1 MTTYWSDP
9 SLGRWL
15 GAVAQGRALALN
27 ALGVH
32 PNEPWVAAGD
42 HAPGDLFEFL
52 LGLRP
57 TLRMHDGVRARRLK
71 RVTRALNFRLA
82 AQITWVDTPTAPIA
96 VNTSL
101 ARAAVAALHPAAD
114 RAAALTEIIRTSV
127 ARADTHYISLL
138 TSRYRPMRSEEWAA
152 LDGARLPRVRL
163 APQRPVLV
171 LSSAGRPADVRKAL
185 LAYLP
190 VIRDY
195 GHQDLTLVLAD
206 DAASLASAVQLEAL
220 AAEATD
226 RHGIEVV
233 RFSEWRGDGCRG
245 VKHQFRDR
253 LLQRLDRL
261 DLPRHDV
268 EAAGRTLAPGLP
280 GTANAVFARF
290 AGRDL
295 LWLEEDAIPFAVDSG
310 SSDSRDMVTNTEGER
325 VLAEH
330 MVDLIGDSGASRR
343 HPVDFPHI
351 VDRCLHAT
359 DLEALPFA
367 EQTPT
372 YEDAGF
378 ERVSGAEPE
387 PHGAA
392 GMVHFHTCG
401 EVDYRARLSH
411 RFVMNEAITPE
422 DRAIF
427 LKGGMPLQKG
437 FTEAPPTVSLRQWT
451 SAFGTVVGFSGQA
464 LLRPLTM
471 WASKVRLG
479 DFAVGQLAR
488 FRGLTGCVAGTALE
502 HHRGDVT
509 DSGRGELASYLVNEE
524 LLWPLLR
531 RTGTKMAALPQ
542 IRDYPQWLLAVGES
556 LRAPQPDFIVPPALA
571 HSLHAEL
578 NEDLRQ
584 AERSTVPAL
593 RDYAMTLRAC
603 LGAFVENPW
612 IDYHAMLE
620 RQATAEVVAYAAQ
633 LRVWSRIVSSAG
645 AGE

>member
-1 MTTYWSDP
+1 MTPFWTDP
-9 SLGRWL
+9 SLARWL
-15 GAVAQGRALALN
+15 GAVAQGRAVALN

-32 PNEPWVAAGD
+32 PNDPWAAEGGD
-42 HAPGDLFEFL
+42 AACDLFEFL
-52 LGLRP
+52 LSLRP
-57 TLRMHDGVRARRLK
+57 TLRMHDGARARQLK
-71 RVTRALNFRLA
+71 KITRALNFRLA
-82 AQITWVDTPTAPIA
+82 AQISWVEAPTALIA

-114 RAAALTEIIRTSV
+114 RDAALTEIIRTSLV
-127 ARADTHYISLL
+127 PADTSCASLL
-138 TSRYRPMRSEEWAA
+138 TSRYRPVRSEEWAV

-171 LSSAGRPADVRKAL
+171 LSSAGRPADVQTAL

-195 GHQDLTLVLAD
+195 GHQDLTVVLAD
-206 DAASLASAVQLEAL
+206 DAASPAHAGKLEAV
-220 AAEATD
+220 AAQAAD
-226 RHGIEVV
+226 RYGIEVV
-233 RFSEWRGDGCRG
+233 RFSEWRGDGRRG
-245 VKHQFRDR
+245 AKHRFRGHV
-253 LLQRLDRL
+253 LQRLDRL
-261 DLPRHDV
+261 GLPRHDM
-268 EAAGRTLAPGLP
+268 EAAGRALTPGLP
-280 GTANAVFARF
+280 GTANAVFTRF

-295 LWLEEDAIPFAVDSG
+295 LWLEEDAIPFAVERRPTG
-310 SSDSRDMVTNTEGER
+310 SRDMATHTEEAR

-330 MVDLIGDSGASRR
+330 MVDLVGENGASQR

-367 EQTPT
+367 AQTPT

-378 ERVSGAEPE
+378 ERVSGAERE
-387 PHGAA
+387 PHGSA

-411 RFVMNEAITPE
+411 RFVMSEAVRAE
-422 DRAIF
+422 DRAVF
-427 LKGGMPLQKG
+427 LKGGMPLQRG

-464 LLRPLTM
+464 LLQPLTM
-471 WASKVRLG
+471 WATKVRLG

-488 FRGLTGCVAGTALE
+488 FRGMTGCVAGTALE

-509 DSGRGELASYLVNEE
+509 DSGRGELPSYLANEE

-531 RTGTKMAALPQ
+531 HTDMVLAGLPR
-542 IRDYPQWLLAVGES
+542 IRDYSQWLLTAGES
-556 LRAPQPDFIVPPALA
+556 LRAPQPGYIVPPALA
-571 HSLHAEL
+571 HALHAEFK
-578 NEDLRQ
+578 EDLRQ
-584 AERSTVPAL
+584 ARKSAIPAV
-593 RDYAMTLRAC
+593 REYGTTLRAR
-603 LGAFVENPW
+603 LSAFAQKPW

-620 RQATAEVVAYAAQ
+620 RQATTEIQAYAAQ
-633 LRVWSRIVSSAG
+633 LRVWSHIVSSAG